1 MFTQVNLTLRLG
13 LNFNFDLMNKAKTL
27 TKTTFVVLAAFQI
40 LFAACS
46 GPQQESAGAKEMVI
60 WYNKPADKV
69 WLDGLFIGNG
79 YMGANVFGR
88 VYNERIALNE

>member
-1 MFTQVNLTLRLG
+1 M
-13 LNFNFDLMNKAKTL
+13 KKTNSF
-27 TKTTFVVLAAFQI
+27 TKTAFVVLAALPI

-46 GPQQESAGAKEMVI
+46 GPQQKSADAKEMVI

-79 YMGANVFGR
+79 YMGANVFGKS
-88 VYNERIALNE
+88 I